1 MELRL
6 NKAWQPLTE
15 ENVSRIPGQL
25 GVFQV
30 ADSSGSVQHI
40 GFAGAKT
47 LFGLRSM
54 LQVELETCPP
64 GSLFRYEVNMQYRS
78 RYRELLMLHLADH
91 GELPVLDRATAPANL
106 GRLH

>member
-6 NKAWQPLTE
+6 SKPWQALTE
-15 ENVSRIPGQL
+15 ENVARIPGQL

-30 ADSSGSVQHI
+30 ADSTGKVQHI
-40 GFAGAKT
+40 GFAGART
-47 LFGLRSM
+47 LFGLRSA
-54 LQVELETCPP
+54 LQAELAARPP

-91 GELPVLDRATAPANL
+91 GELPALDRATAPVNL